1 MAITLIY
8 CGICQKEILA
18 NADYVRLTDYHQ
30 GKFVME
36 GYYHTGCYSTQISL
50 TNPQQ
55 IENAKQALRMAK
67 DMIKNEDLITYSLA
81 EESD

>member
-1 MAITLIY
+1 
-8 CGICQKEILA
+8 
-18 NADYVRLTDYHQ
+18 
-30 GKFVME
+30 ME